1 MGGVEFCTTGREAD
15 NVEPHMWPQLRGLS
29 SLRCVTPE
37 HVALKDLELLQ
48 YHRRMQ
54 CARAVSSHPKTPG
67 LTTHSAVVNSTLC
80 TLPKPNRSFTQCE
93 HCPIPTPG
101 TV

>member
-37 HVALKDLELLQ
+37 HVALRDCRITAISSA
-48 YHRRMQ
+48 HAM
-54 CARAVSSHPKTPG
+54 CASCK
-67 LTTHSAVVNSTLC
+67 
-80 TLPKPNRSFTQCE
+80 
-93 HCPIPTPG
+93 
-101 TV
+101 